1 VKSARRSSEPQ
12 PIPTSLKEDEDY
24 AKLLSEQV
32 AEWEAHPE
40 VYERWLRECELS
52 EGFRKLRA
60 IKCEIMGFPYSDLD
74 FE

>member
-1 VKSARRSSEPQ
+1 MKSARQPCV
-12 PIPTSLKEDEDY
+12 PIPISLQEEDY
-24 AKLLSEQV
+24 AKQLSEQV

-40 VYERWLRECELS
+40 VYERWLREHELS
-52 EGFRKLRA
+52 EGFRKWRA